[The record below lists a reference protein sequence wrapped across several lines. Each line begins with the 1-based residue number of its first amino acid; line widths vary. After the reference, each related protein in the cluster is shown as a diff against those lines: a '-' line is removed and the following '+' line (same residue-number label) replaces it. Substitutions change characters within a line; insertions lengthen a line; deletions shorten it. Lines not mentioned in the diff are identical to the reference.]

1 MQPYSHRIT
10 PFLSD
15 FLPVFPTS
23 LHFPSEHQIPTSLF
37 IKLNFLSI
45 QIQLKMFHMIFD
57 IPGIFLA
64 AYSVAL
70 ILALAPKATVLD
82 GEADLKAN
90 G

>member
-1 MQPYSHRIT
+1 
-10 PFLSD
+10 
-15 FLPVFPTS
+15 
-23 LHFPSEHQIPTSLF
+23 
-37 IKLNFLSI
+37 
-45 QIQLKMFHMIFD
+45 MFHMIFD